1 MIKQPKENYFPTL
14 NNQNMMFYMATH
26 YNDRQGDGTDEFYED
41 IHRIKYIKRLIS
53 KYIETGELKS
63 RLLMNHLVVLVNIFG
78 PFACTRILMYRIDPK
93 YHEIVATFLNELNA
107 LGPAMKE
114 LVSIDEKVRD
124 IIREEMK

>member
-1 MIKQPKENYFPTL
+1 
-14 NNQNMMFYMATH
+14 MFYYIYRVTLKK
-26 YNDRQGDGTDEFYED
+26 RGED